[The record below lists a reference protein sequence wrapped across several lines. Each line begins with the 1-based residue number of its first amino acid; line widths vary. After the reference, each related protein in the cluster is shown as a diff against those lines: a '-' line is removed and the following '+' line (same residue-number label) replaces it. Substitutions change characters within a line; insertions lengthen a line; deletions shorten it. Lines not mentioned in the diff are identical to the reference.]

1 MSSQMIAAGGFRRPI
16 AVLVRTGISYE
27 SGHHNNRLF
36 GPSVRHFAM
45 CKFTQQNYEAA
56 MIISSLDIFTVAGFA
71 FVGVWLDRVGEK
83 CGYLD
88 AMFTP
93 APMITIAVLYDI
105 LRGFTP

>member
-1 MSSQMIAAGGFRRPI
+1 
-16 AVLVRTGISYE
+16 
-27 SGHHNNRLF
+27 
-36 GPSVRHFAM
+36 
-45 CKFTQQNYEAA
+45 

-105 LRGFTP
+105 LRGLTP

>member
-1 MSSQMIAAGGFRRPI
+1 
-16 AVLVRTGISYE
+16 
-27 SGHHNNRLF
+27 
-36 GPSVRHFAM
+36 M

-56 MIISSLDIFTVAGFA
+56 IIISSLDIFTVAGFA